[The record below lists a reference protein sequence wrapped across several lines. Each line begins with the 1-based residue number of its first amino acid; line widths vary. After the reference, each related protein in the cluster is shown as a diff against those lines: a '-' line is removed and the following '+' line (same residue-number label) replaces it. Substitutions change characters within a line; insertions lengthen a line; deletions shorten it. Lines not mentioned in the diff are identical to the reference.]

1 MEEPEPVFLSPG
13 VATSILVIPL
23 EANTLGCAQQPVR
36 YLQPVEPSGRLYL
49 VNFTSGSLGFWSE
62 SPHKLALKEARVIW
76 NKVIRCE
83 KYFFQTLSS
92 QYLID

>member
-1 MEEPEPVFLSPG
+1 MIDRKIEYWQEKMISKAVDRDRGVFQEKQE
-13 VATSILVIPL
+13 I
-23 EANTLGCAQQPVR
+23 EAHV
-36 YLQPVEPSGRLYL
+36 V
-49 VNFTSGSLGFWSE
+49 
-62 SPHKLALKEARVIW
+62 KLNEDRLKEARVIW